1 MPSPPPPI
9 SLVPSSSTMRP
20 CSNSVTSFFSF
31 LSGGL
36 DELDRCFA
44 SNAFMSLQS
53 LQRAVALLRSLHSRL
68 IGLVQKLHLPAGERW
83 LDEYMDESSRLW
95 DVCHVIKLG
104 ISGMENYNSRGADM
118 VASLEEW
125 RRNPTPRLALQVLI
139 GYLHPPTC
147 CKRSFM
153 AQSPDFYLVSFVKVM
168 RAISVCRREA
178 MRLDEENRVL
188 VETKIEPASL
198 RFDDE
203 RAFTESRLHG
213 FNGFRGVL
221 YALRNVSSLLLLILL
236 WGSVH
241 CCPEQGVSEEST
253 FLSSGYAVS
262 VGRLRR
268 RLVGEVEELGRRPGI
283 LMHEFRAARA
293 AAEELRE
300 EMEKAETEGGDT
312 GATGGRLKEKVEG
325 LKGWLG
331 TLRSGTENL
340 VAQLDDLL
348 QARKKKGMGGEEIPG
363 QLSGQGDKRTVLV
376 ESRCLLRLMWE
387 RMATAME
394 KASGRDQPAQATVPA
409 LS

>member
-1 MPSPPPPI
+1 MPSPPPPPI
-9 SLVPSSSTMRP
+9 SLTPSSSTMRP

-53 LQRAVALLRSLHSRL
+53 LQRTVALLRSLHSRL

-125 RRNPTPRLALQVLI
+125 RRNPTPRLALQV
-139 GYLHPPTC
+139 
-147 CKRSFM
+147 
-153 AQSPDFYLVSFVKVM
+153 M

-178 MRLDEENRVL
+178 LRLDEENRVL
-188 VETKIEPASL
+188 VDTKIEPASL

-203 RAFTESRLHG
+203 RTYTESRLHG

-262 VGRLRR
+262 VSRLRR
-268 RLVGEVEELGRRPGI
+268 RLLGEVEQLGGRPGI

-300 EMEKAETEGGDT
+300 EMEKAGTEGGES
-312 GATGGRLKEKVEG
+312 GATAGRLKEKVEG
-325 LKGWLG
+325 LKAWLG
-331 TLRSGTENL
+331 TLRSGTDNL
-340 VAQLDDLL
+340 VAQLDDLFDEIVEG
-348 QARKKKGMGGEEIPG
+348 RKE
-363 QLSGQGDKRTVLV
+363 
-376 ESRCLLRLMWE
+376 LLDIC
-387 RMATAME
+387 
-394 KASGRDQPAQATVPA
+394 SHQ
-409 LS
+409 